1 MARGHGAGQDNR
13 ASHQSGGNSR
23 AGVEER
29 RRVCLQSPLF
39 RSAPVSGQPRLGD
52 SHRLRAFACDAR
64 ANDAWRERKA
74 DDAGQGGGGAPRGS
88 GCDGGPVEVGQGC
101 VRRALYL
108 GVDGGATRSR
118 ARLRDAKGKVLA
130 EATGAAANI
139 HVDFV
144 AAEAA
149 LRALVDATLTK
160 AGLNQADSGSIAM
173 GLGLAGF
180 KGATD
185 QTRIA
190 AAFPGFSRVQAA
202 NDATTACVGAH
213 AGADGGL
220 IIAGTGS
227 AAVARVGNKETIIGG
242 RGFALGDDGSGSHIG
257 LEAMR
262 FAMRAYD
269 RIGPE
274 SALTQDLISHFNN
287 DPVAMM
293 NWALS
298 AKPGDFGG
306 FAPRVFEHAASQD
319 PIALKIVWAAAHAL
333 GVLTRGVFVLG
344 AERVALV
351 GGVGEGLRPYFEPD
365 MAARLQPPL
374 YDPTDGAILFVG
386 GAVASEGQVAP

>member
-1 MARGHGAGQDNR
+1 M
-13 ASHQSGGNSR
+13 SR
-23 AGVEER
+23 T
-29 RRVCLQSPLF
+29 
-39 RSAPVSGQPRLGD
+39 
-52 SHRLRAFACDAR
+52 
-64 ANDAWRERKA
+64 
-74 DDAGQGGGGAPRGS
+74 
-88 GCDGGPVEVGQGC
+88 
-101 VRRALYL
+101 LYL

-118 ARLRDAKGKVLA
+118 ARLRDADGKLLA
-130 EATGAAANI
+130 EATGSAANI
-139 HVDFV
+139 HVDFD
-144 AAEAA
+144 AATAA
-149 LRALVDATLTK
+149 LRALVDATLIN
-160 AGLNQADSGSIAM
+160 AGLNQADAGSIAM

-180 KGATD
+180 KGESD
-185 QTRIA
+185 QTRVA
-190 AAFPGFSRVQAA
+190 AAFPGFRLVHAG

-227 AAVARVGNKETIIGG
+227 AAVARVRDKETIIGG

-262 FAMRAYD
+262 AAMRAYD

-274 SALTQDLISHFNN
+274 SALTQDLISHFSN

-306 FAPRVFEHAASQD
+306 FAPRVFEHAASHD
-319 PIALKIVWAAAHAL
+319 PIALEIVRTAARAI
-333 GVLTRGVFVLG
+333 GVLTRGVVALG

-351 GGVGEGLRPYFEPD
+351 GGVGEALRPYFEPD
-365 MAARLQPPL
+365 IAARPQPPL

-386 GAVASEGQVAP
+386 GAVASQREAAQ